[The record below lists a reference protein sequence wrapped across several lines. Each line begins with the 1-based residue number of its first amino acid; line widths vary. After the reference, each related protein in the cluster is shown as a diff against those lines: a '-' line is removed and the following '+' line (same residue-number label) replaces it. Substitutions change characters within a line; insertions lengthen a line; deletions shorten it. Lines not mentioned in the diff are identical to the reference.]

1 MDRTNDTERAQSP
14 ASTTKISERLHA
26 QPKDLT
32 LMTDKELAL
41 AALYIFC
48 GVIGAAV
55 VYTAFGR

>member
-1 MDRTNDTERAQSP
+1 
-14 ASTTKISERLHA
+14 
-26 QPKDLT
+26 
-32 LMTDKELAL
+32 MTDKELVL